1 MVQYQFSLL
10 KTKYTKTARAETFL
24 DFQTIIKLFKQ
35 LNYLNLLCNLN
46 FLCLINLLTEALKK

>member
-35 LNYLNLLCNLN
+35 LNYLNVMQ
-46 FLCLINLLTEALKK
+46 F